1 MIRHDKIA
9 RHPCMFKTLTGL
21 SAEGFKQLLPAFER
35 AWESDLERRD
45 AKRIRRRSRGGGR
58 RGGFRESADRLV
70 FILVYFRLYPIQAVQ
85 GLLFGISQP
94 QANEW
99 VHRLSPILNAAL
111 GHARQ
116 LPARKPRDLDA
127 VLGECRGLEFIIDGV
142 ERPIQRP
149 KNPERQRLH
158 YSGKKKRHSVKNNL
172 ITERRTKKIKG
183 LSATCE
189 GKRHD
194 KRLADGQGLTFP
206 KGSKLWKDTGFQG
219 YEPEGVTT
227 LQPKKKPKGG
237 ELTPQEKEDNRR
249 ISRVRV
255 RVEHSIAGVK
265 VFRSVRDIY
274 RNLKTGFED
283 SLIETACGLHNL
295 RSDFPIEAWL
305 KAA

>member
-1 MIRHDKIA
+1 MISHDKIA
-9 RHPCMFKTLTGL
+9 RHPRTFKTLTGL
-21 SAEGFKQLLPAFER
+21 STEGFNQILPSFEE
-35 AWESDLERRD
+35 AWESDLDCRD
-45 AKRIRRRSRGGGR
+45 AGRVRQRRRGGR
-58 RGGFRESADRLV
+58 RKGRLADTADKLV
-70 FILVYFRLYPIQAVQ
+70 FILVYFRLYHIQAVQ
-85 GLLFGISQP
+85 GLLFGMGQP

-99 VHRLSPILNAAL
+99 VHRLAPVLNAAL
-111 GHARQ
+111 GREQQ
-116 LPARKPRDLDA
+116 LPARKPRDLDE
-127 VLGECRGLEFIIDGV
+127 VLGECEGLEFLIDGV
-142 ERPIQRP
+142 ERP
-149 KNPERQRLH
+149 KNPECQRRY